1 MSEETFAANGFT
13 NFTSNANNSVWS
25 LQLNQTQ
32 SGLLRVTKYNI
43 GGTGFFCYFCW
54 YFITIDSNST
64 GINTYQLTINQMP
77 DIGEEVPILSL
88 N

>member
-13 NFTSNANNSVWS
+13 NFPSNANNSVWS